1 MGGTYALP
9 KVAEAASS
17 SELRDAIEEHL
28 GETRGHVQRLEKVFQ
43 VLGTD
48 VKMEHCE
55 AMEGLIGEGEEIIEA
70 DGNGD
75 AKDAALIGAA
85 QRVEHYEIAAY
96 GTAGTL
102 AEQLGKDEA
111 ASLLQE
117 TLDEESAADQ
127 KLTNRRWTGER
138 EGRELATARGRAGGT
153 RGRPGPRRQE
163 ARDGGEEREA
173 VRGAEG
179 QGDVQGARR
188 PDRQLPGCVEGRRQG
203 VRLWRKLQAGR
214 HRPEEGRGTQGWEG
228 RREEV
233 MSDTTQGEVLAPIGG
248 ETLPG

>member
-1 MGGTYALP
+1 MKLQSLDDVLMVELTDLLSAEKQLVEALP

-28 GETRGHVQRLEKVFQ
+28 GETRGHVQRLDKVFQ

-48 VKMEHCE
+48 VKTEHCE

-96 GTAGTL
+96 GTARTL

-127 KLTNRRWTGER
+127 KLTKIAV
-138 EGRELATARGRAGGT
+138 GRVNEKAA
-153 RGRPGPRRQE
+153 
-163 ARDGGEEREA
+163 
-173 VRGAEG
+173 
-179 QGDVQGARR
+179 
-188 PDRQLPGCVEGRRQG
+188 
-203 VRLWRKLQAGR
+203 
-214 HRPEEGRGTQGWEG
+214 
-228 RREEV
+228 
-233 MSDTTQGEVLAPIGG
+233 S
-248 ETLPG
+248 